1 MATGLL
7 NINPY
12 YKGVVFDISSK
23 PTQLAIQL
31 QQKEQAK
38 AEALEKYFMDYE
50 KSINPKGLGRGEQ
63 DVFTKKYNAARE
75 YWMKN
80 KDCILHPTKCG
91 AEAQSTYLSYL
102 KDAQGYIEL
111 GKQAAAERKAFVDYI
126 SKQKAQGKHISD
138 NYLQIA
144 ENAMKPVE
152 AGYVAPDLSQIQI
165 YDPHNEKQFT
175 TNVWGGIDLPKREVF
190 VDEVIG
196 NKKTGK
202 VIKQTYQD
210 INNDVIK
217 NVALGAANEYRS
229 NRGTREHFNELFQD
243 KAFTSQINNVFK
255 KRFDRDIKD
264 AEDLA
269 IGYALTQKP
278 GGLIKTEAP
287 TYPDLSWQYKFNQ
300 TQDAINARANK
311 YNQGLVEEGNLLD
324 LIPDINLASGGKVS
338 GGVAFDK
345 NGAPLNGEIYLEKEN
360 LPTEWFSVIG
370 NPKGVKGFNVKFVD
384 GNPEKISNPK
394 IGNITRQ
401 SMINYQRKY
410 NTEPKNAPQLDFS
423 KGSKFTATGA
433 NGVKIYSKDGVN
445 WFDKSGKKIQ

>member
-12 YKGVVFDISSK
+12 YKGVNLDFTSR

-50 KSINPKGLGRGEQ
+50 KSVNPKGLGRGEAEI
-63 DVFTKKYNAARE
+63 FNKKYNAARE
-75 YWMKN
+75 YWIKN
-80 KDCILHPTKCG
+80 KEAILHPTKYG
-91 AEAQSTYLSYL
+91 LDAQSTYL
-102 KDAQGYIEL
+102 A
-111 GKQAAAERKAFVDYI
+111 
-126 SKQKAQGKHISD
+126 D
-138 NYLQIA
+138 NYFDVLN
-144 ENAMKPVE
+144 NAMLPVE
-152 AGYVAPDLSQIQI
+152 AGYVAPDLSQIRI

-175 TNVWGGIDLPKREVF
+175 ANVWGGVDLPKREVF
-190 VDEVIG
+190 VDEVIN
-196 NKKTGK
+196 NKKTGR

-210 INNDVIK
+210 INDDVVK
-217 NVALGAANEYRS
+217 NAALGAVNEYR
-229 NRGTREHFNELFQD
+229 NKLGTQEYFD
-243 KAFTSQINNVFK
+243 KLLEDKSYTSQINNVFK
-255 KRFDRDIKD
+255 NRFKRDIQTG
-264 AEDLA
+264 EDLA

-287 TYPDLSWQYKFNQ
+287 EYSWLSKFNMQ
-300 TQDAINARANK
+300 QGAINARADK
-311 YNQGLVEEGNLLD
+311 YKGVVEEGNLLD

-338 GGVAFDK
+338 GGVAFDQ

-394 IGNITRQ
+394 VGNITRQ

-410 NTEPKNAPQLDFS
+410 NTEPKGGPQLDFS
-423 KGSKFTATGA
+423 RGSKFTATGA

>member
-12 YKGVVFDISSK
+12 YKGVNLDFTSR

-50 KSINPKGLGRGEQ
+50 KSVNPKGLARGEAEI
-63 DVFTKKYNAARE
+63 FNKKYNAARE
-75 YWMKN
+75 YWIKN
-80 KDCILHPTKCG
+80 KEAILHPTKYG
-91 AEAQSTYLSYL
+91 LDAQSTYLAAL
-102 KDAQGYIEL
+102 KDAQGYIEQ
-111 GKQAAAERKAFVDYI
+111 GKQATAERKAFVDYI
-126 SKQKAQGKHISD
+126 NKQRASGKRISD
-138 NYLQIA
+138 NYLQVA
-144 ENAMKPVE
+144 ENAMLPVG
-152 AGYVAPDLSQIQI
+152 AGYVPPDLSQIRI

-175 TNVWGGIDLPKREVF
+175 ANVWGGVDLPKREVF
-190 VDEVIG
+190 VDEVIN
-196 NKKTGK
+196 NKKTGR

-210 INNDVIK
+210 INDDVVK
-217 NVALGAANEYRS
+217 NAALGAVNEYR
-229 NRGTREHFNELFQD
+229 NKLGTQEYFDKLLED
-243 KAFTSQINNVFK
+243 KAYTSQINNVFK
-255 KRFDRDIKD
+255 NRFKRDIKTG
-264 AEDLA
+264 EDLA

-287 TYPDLSWQYKFNQ
+287 EYSWLSKFNMQ
-300 TQDAINARANK
+300 QGAINARADK
-311 YNQGLVEEGNLLD
+311 YKGLVEEGNLLD

-338 GGVAFDK
+338 GGVAFDQ

-394 IGNITRQ
+394 VGNITRQ

-410 NTEPKNAPQLDFS
+410 NTEPKNAPQLDFG
-423 KGSKFTATGA
+423 KGSGKGKSNYGNIKF
-433 NGVKIYSKDGVN
+433 N
-445 WFDKSGKKIQ
+445 